1 VAVAS
6 AGGAFVASKVKVP
19 THNDER
25 AAPEKRDPDNP
36 SDRVLF
42 DLAEAS
48 IRKMIKQAET
58 RGYVTYELFNSMML
72 SEEVPSEKIDDIL
85 ATLSEMGINVV
96 ATDEAATDERER
108 REGLEWQV

>member
-1 VAVAS
+1 M
-6 AGGAFVASKVKVP
+6 ASKVKAP
-19 THNDER
+19 SHNGDR
-25 AAPEKRDPDNP
+25 AGPEKRDRDNP
-36 SDRVLF
+36 SDRPPL
-42 DLAEAS
+42 DLGEAS

-72 SEEVPSEKIDDIL
+72 SQEVPSEKIDDIL
-85 ATLSEMGINVV
+85 AALSDMGINVV